1 MVLHFLKFIFFFSFS
16 RVEKSNFEI
25 KKFFFVS
32 HSSTSRS
39 QVIYVAALLH
49 PISSSSSVTAAE
61 SQSSWIAKLRPISSA
76 VKSTQTL
83 PLCRAIHFISLV
95 LVVVVMFEIRRSGRV
110 SIHLPCPLQL
120 ISLDKNSLFLKSEFE
135 KHFIND
141 KTMIMKCNL

>member
-1 MVLHFLKFIFFFSFS
+1 MKSKSFFFTSQ
-16 RVEKSNFEI
+16 
-25 KKFFFVS
+25 
-32 HSSTSRS
+32 SSTSRS
-39 QVIYVAALLH
+39 QVIYATTPLRRV
-49 PISSSSSVTAAE
+49 SWSSSVTAGE
-61 SQSSWIAKLRPISSA
+61 PPSSSVTKLHVRLLFCREINT
-76 VKSTQTL
+76 KKIL
-83 PLCRAIHFISLV
+83 PPCRAIHFISLV

>member
-1 MVLHFLKFIFFFSFS
+1 MESKSFFFTSQ
-16 RVEKSNFEI
+16 
-25 KKFFFVS
+25 
-32 HSSTSRS
+32 SSTSRS
-39 QVIYVAALLH
+39 QVIYATTSLAVFLGH
-49 PISSSSSVTAAE
+49 PLWLPVN
-61 SQSSWIAKLRPISSA
+61 LRRARSRNCMFVFSFA

-135 KHFIND
+135 KHSIND